1 MKLLRRRSPS
11 LTSLFISCFF
21 IAVIIQPTQ
30 AKEVTEIHSL
40 QELNRSARTVKEWFA
55 QIEQQNP
62 PDQGG
67 KQESKVVQVTSVK
80 ANPTGKGVEVILQTS
95 IGQQLQVV
103 NRSLGNN
110 FIADIPNAQLRLPN
124 GDAFTFRST
133 KPIAG
138 VSEITVTNFD
148 ATTIRVSVTGEA
160 GVPIVELFDSPDEGI
175 IFSVASSASS
185 AQQPQQ
191 QPQTQNPT
199 PPGQSEG
206 SQQTQPSLPSTE
218 GDEPI
223 ELVVTGEQ
231 DGYTVPDAST
241 ATKTDTPLRDIPQ
254 SIQVIPQ
261 QVIRDQGI
269 TRITDATRNVSGTT
283 IASGYGNLIGDVRVR
298 GFYSGFLRD
307 GFATQPFFVDGGNI
321 EQVEVLKGPASVLYG
336 ALEPGG
342 IVNYVTKKPLNTP
355 FYAVDLTAGS
365 YDFYKSAIDLTGP
378 LSNDKRL
385 LYRLNVSY
393 ENSGSYRDFI
403 DNDIVFIAPVVTYQ
417 VSDSTDITLAYEYL
431 NAKLGFD
438 RGLRPVSAFLKVPI
452 NLNIGEPDDFQ
463 DNEEHRLNLTLNHR
477 FNQNLRLRSGFL
489 YLSEKYNSLVTQ
501 PGELDADG
509 RTLTGREYFGGS
521 TDVDNYALQT
531 DLIGDFKTGS
541 IAHQLLLGLEWR
553 KRYQADQ
560 GIGGVYEG
568 SFDILNPAYG
578 LPRIANPNS
587 FFEQTTTTTGI
598 YLQDQVT
605 LLPNLKLLAGGRY
618 DFVEY
623 SSGDGQSAP
632 TEFYDSAFSPRVGIV
647 YQPIEPISLYASYSS
662 SFVPSNNSRTASGQP
677 LEPSRGTQY
686 EVGIKAELFDKR
698 LSATLA
704 AYDISKT
711 NIPTTDPENTT
722 GNDEYFIAVG
732 EVKSRGIELDIAGEI
747 SPGWRVI
754 ASGYLNDAFVSKDN
768 RLPEGRRL
776 TNAPTQGASLWTT
789 YEFQKGDLR
798 GLGIGA
804 GMFFVGD
811 RTANIDDPLT
821 LPSYVKTDAS
831 ISYKRD
837 NWRAA
842 LNFKNIFNVKYYESN
857 DYLTFPQPPF
867 SVQGTISVT
876 F

>member
-1 MKLLRRRSPS
+1 MFKRQLFVVSVLSVLL
-11 LTSLFISCFF
+11 
-21 IAVIIQPTQ
+21 IQPAF
-30 AKEVTEIHSL
+30 AKAIEQIP
-40 QELNRSARTVKEWFA
+40 QVKEDKKGSVVAKIPRLREIDKPATNIKDLLSQSSTPNA
-55 QIEQQNP
+55 QSP
-62 PDQGG
+62 
-67 KQESKVVQVTSVK
+67 VQVTGVRV
-80 ANPTGKGVEVILQTS
+80 NNTETGIEVILETKEGERLKVIS
-95 IGQQLQVV
+95 RNEGNILITDISNSQLA
-103 NRSLGNN
+103 L
-110 FIADIPNAQLRLPN
+110 PNAKE
-124 GDAFTFRST
+124 FRSDN
-133 KPIAG
+133 PVAG
-138 VSEITVTNFD
+138 ITAVTVTQVD
-148 ATTIRVSVTGEA
+148 ANSIRVTVTGEA
-160 GVPIVELFDSPDEGI
+160 GVPKIELFDSDEGL
-175 IFSVASSASS
+175 IFGLTPTVST
-185 AQQPQQ
+185 AQQP
-191 QPQTQNPT
+191 PAQNPI
-199 PPGQSEG
+199 PPTALPREG
-206 SQQTQPSLPSTE
+206 EESQQTQPEPSTST
-218 GDEPI
+218 DEPI

-231 DGYTVPDAST
+231 DGYTVPEAST

-261 QVIRDQGI
+261 QVIKDQGI

-307 GFATQPFFVDGGNI
+307 GFATQPFFIDGGNI

-342 IVNYVTKKPLNTP
+342 IVNYVTKKPLSNP
-355 FYAVDLTAGS
+355 YYAVDLTAGS

-378 LSNDKRL
+378 LTNDKRL

-438 RGLRPVSAFLKVPI
+438 RGFRPVSAFLKVPI

-489 YLSEKYNSLVTQ
+489 YLSENYNSLVTQ

-509 RTLTGREYFGGS
+509 RTLTGREYFGGPS
-521 TDVDNYALQT
+521 DVDNYALQT

-568 SFDILNPAYG
+568 TFDILNPAYG
-578 LPRIANPNS
+578 LPRIPNPNT

-662 SFVPSNNSRTASGQP
+662 SFVPNNSRTGSGQP
-677 LEPSRGTQY
+677 LEPLRGTQY

-704 AYDISKT
+704 VYDISKT
-711 NIPTTDPENTT
+711 NIPTTDPDDKT
-722 GNDEYFIAVG
+722 GKDSIAVG

-789 YEFQKGDLR
+789 YEFQKGNLR

-811 RTANIDDPLT
+811 RTANIEDPLT
-821 LPSYVKTDAS
+821 LPSYVRTDAS

-857 DYLTFPQPPF
+857 DYLTFPQAPF
-867 SVQGTISVT
+867 TLQGTVSVE

>member
-1 MKLLRRRSPS
+1 MKLLR
-11 LTSLFISCFF
+11 SLFISCFF

-30 AKEVTEIHSL
+30 AKEVTEISRV
-40 QELNRSARTVKEWFA
+40 QELNRSARTVKEWLA

-67 KQESKVVQVTSVK
+67 KQESQVVQVTSVK
-80 ANPTGKGVEVILQTS
+80 ANPTDKGVEVILQTS

-103 NRSLGNN
+103 NRSSGDN

-148 ATTIRVSVTGEA
+148 AQTIRVSVTGEA
-160 GVPIVELFDSPDEGI
+160 GAPIVELFDSPDEGI

-298 GFYSGFLRD
+298 GFSSGFLRD

-342 IVNYVTKKPLNTP
+342 IVNYVTKKPLSTP

-365 YDFYKSAIDLTGP
+365 YDFYKSTIDLTGP

-438 RGLRPVSAFLKVPI
+438 RGFQPVSAFLKVPI

-501 PGELDADG
+501 PGELAADG
-509 RTLTGREYFGGS
+509 RTLTDRSYFGGA

-541 IAHQLLLGLEWR
+541 IAHQVLLGLEWR

-623 SSGDGQSAP
+623 GSGDGQSAP

-662 SFVPSNNSRTASGQP
+662 SFVPNNSRTISGQL
-677 LEPSRGTQY
+677 LEPSRGIQY

-711 NIPTTDPENTT
+711 NIPTTDLENTT
-722 GNDEYFIAVG
+722 DNQEYFIAVG

-747 SPGWRVI
+747 SSGWRVI

-789 YEFQKGDLR
+789 YEFPKGDLR

-811 RTANIDDPLT
+811 RIANIDDPLT
-821 LPSYVKTDAS
+821 LPSYVRTDAS

-857 DYLTFPQPPF
+857 DYLTFPQAPF
-867 SVQGTISVT
+867 TLQGTISVE

>member
-1 MKLLRRRSPS
+1 MFKRQLLMVGILSVL
-11 LTSLFISCFF
+11 LTPP
-21 IAVIIQPTQ
+21 A
-30 AKEVTEIHSL
+30 
-40 QELNRSARTVKEWFA
+40 FA
-55 QIEQQNP
+55 ETIEQIP
-62 PDQGG
+62 QGNQDKG
-67 KQESKVVQVTSVK
+67 GSVVTKIPRLSEIDRPATNIKDWLSQSSTPNAQSPVQVTGVRLNST
-80 ANPTGKGVEVILQTS
+80 NTGIEVILETKEGEKLQPTS
-95 IGQQLQVV
+95 RNQGNTLITDISNSQLA
-103 NRSLGNN
+103 L
-110 FIADIPNAQLRLPN
+110 PNAKE
-124 GDAFTFRST
+124 FRSDN
-133 KPIAG
+133 PITGISA
-138 VSEITVTNFD
+138 VTVTQVN
-148 ATTIRVSVTGEA
+148 ANSIRVTVTGEV
-160 GVPIVELFDSPDEGI
+160 GVPKIELFDSDEGL
-175 IFSVASSASS
+175 IFGLTPVVST
-185 AQQPQQ
+185 AQQP
-191 QPQTQNPT
+191 PT
-199 PPGQSEG
+199 PQSPTEEKP
-206 SQQTQPSLPSTE
+206 TEENQPEKPSAST
-218 GDEPI
+218 DEPI

-231 DGYTVPDAST
+231 DGYSVPEAST
-241 ATKTDTPLRDIPQ
+241 ATRTDTPLRDIPQ

-261 QVIRDQGI
+261 QVIKDQGI

-307 GFATQPFFVDGGNI
+307 GFATQPFFIDGGNI
-321 EQVEVLKGPASVLYG
+321 ERVEVLKGPASVLYG

-342 IVNYVTKKPLNTP
+342 IVNYVTKQPLRTP
-355 FYAVDLTAGS
+355 YYAVDFTAGS
-365 YDFYKSAIDLTGP
+365 YDFYKGAIDLTGP
-378 LSNDKRL
+378 LTKDEQL

-403 DNDIVFIAPVVTYQ
+403 DNDILFIAPVLTYRI
-417 VSDSTDITLAYEYL
+417 SDSTNLTFAYEYL

-438 RGLRPVSAFLKVPI
+438 RGLRPVSAFLKVPRS
-452 NLNIGEPDDFQ
+452 LNIGEPDDFQ
-463 DNEEHRLNLTLNHR
+463 DNEEHRFNLTLNHR

-489 YLSEKYNSLVTQ
+489 YLSEKYNSIVTQ
-501 PGELDADG
+501 PGELAADG
-509 RTLTGREYFGGS
+509 RTLTDRSYFGGPS
-521 TDVDNYALQT
+521 DVDNYALQT

-541 IAHQLLLGLEWR
+541 IGHQLLLGLELR
-553 KRYQADQ
+553 RRYQADQ
-560 GIGGVYEG
+560 GISGVYEG
-568 SFDILNPAYG
+568 SLDIFNPVYG
-578 LPRIANPNS
+578 LPRIPDPNS

-632 TEFYDSAFSPRVGIV
+632 TEFYNSAFSPRVGIV
-647 YQPIEPISLYASYSS
+647 YQPIEPISLYASYSR
-662 SFVPSNNSRTASGQP
+662 SFTPNNSRTFSGEP
-677 LEPSRGTQY
+677 LEPSRGTQF
-686 EVGIKAELFDKR
+686 EVGVKAELFDKR

-711 NIPTTDPENTT
+711 NIPTIDLDHEK
-722 GNDEYFIAVG
+722 FSIAVG

-747 SPGWRVI
+747 LPAWKVI

-768 RLPEGRRL
+768 NLPEGRRL

-789 YEFQKGDLR
+789 YEFQKGNLQ

-804 GMFFVGD
+804 GIFFVGD

-821 LPSYVKTDAS
+821 LPSYVRTDAS

-857 DYLTFPQPPF
+857 DYLTFPQAPF
-867 SVQGTISVT
+867 TLQGTISVE

>member
-1 MKLLRRRSPS
+1 MIVLTVLVVKPAKAQDIPKSNSLVNWLRP
-11 LTSLFISCFF
+11 
-21 IAVIIQPTQ
+21 
-30 AKEVTEIHSL
+30 AKVVQEAKPDEVTRIPKQLSEVEPAIS
-40 QELNRSARTVKEWFA
+40 SAKMLLVQSPAPNT
-55 QIEQQNP
+55 P
-62 PDQGG
+62 PT
-67 KQESKVVQVTSVK
+67 SVVQVTAVK
-80 ANPTGKGVEVILQTS
+80 ANPTAKGLEIILQTTK
-95 IGQQLQVV
+95 GEQLQLV
-103 NRSLGNN
+103 NRSAGSN
-110 FIADIPNAQLRLPN
+110 FITDIPNAQLRLPS
-124 GDAFTFRST
+124 GEAFTFRSE

-138 VSEITVTNFD
+138 VTQITVTNFD
-148 ATTIRVSVTGEA
+148 ANTIRVTVTGEA
-160 GVPIVELFDSPDEGI
+160 SVPTVELFDSPEEGL
-175 IFSVASSASS
+175 IFNVASTAPSTMS
-185 AQQPQQ
+185 QQP
-191 QPQTQNPT
+191 PQTPPT
-199 PPGQSEG
+199 PEQQKPES
-206 SQQTQPSLPSTE
+206 QTQPKPSTSS
-218 GDEPI
+218 DEPI

-231 DGYTVPDAST
+231 DGYSVPEAST
-241 ATKTDTPLRDIPQ
+241 ATRTDTPLRDIPQ

-261 QVIRDQGI
+261 QVIKDQGI

-307 GFATQPFFVDGGNI
+307 GFATQPFFIDGGNI
-321 EQVEVLKGPASVLYG
+321 ERVEVLKGPASVLYG

-342 IVNYVTKKPLNTP
+342 IVNYVTKKPLRTP
-355 FYAVDLTAGS
+355 YYAADFTAGS
-365 YDFYKSAIDLTGP
+365 YSFYKGAIDLTGP
-378 LSNDKRL
+378 LTNDKRL

-403 DNDIVFIAPVVTYQ
+403 DNNIVFIAPVVTYQ

-438 RGLRPVSAFLKVPI
+438 RGFRPVSAFLKVPI

-463 DNEEHRLNLTLNHR
+463 DNEEHRINLTLNHR

-509 RTLTGREYFGGS
+509 RTLTGREYFGGPS
-521 TDVDNYALQT
+521 DVDNYALQT

-553 KRYQADQ
+553 KRYQADR

-578 LPRIANPNS
+578 LPRIQNPNS

-623 SSGDGQSAP
+623 GSGDGQSAP

-662 SFVPSNNSRTASGQP
+662 SFVPNNNSRTASGQP

-704 AYDISKT
+704 VYDISKT
-711 NIPTTDPENTT
+711 NIPTTDLENTT
-722 GNDEYFIAVG
+722 DEYFIAVG

-768 RLPEGRRL
+768 NLPEGRRL

-821 LPSYVKTDAS
+821 LPSYVRTDAS

-857 DYLTFPQPPF
+857 DYLTFPQAPF
-867 SVQGTISVT
+867 TLQGTLSVE

>member
-21 IAVIIQPTQ
+21 IAVVIQPTQ
-30 AKEVTEIHSL
+30 AKEVTEISRL
-40 QELNRSARTVKEWFA
+40 QEQNRSARTVKEWLA

-67 KQESKVVQVTSVK
+67 KQESEVVQVTSVK
-80 ANPTGKGVEVILQTS
+80 ANPTDKGVEVILQTS

-103 NRSLGNN
+103 NRSSGNN

-133 KPIAG
+133 SPIAG
-138 VSEITVTNFD
+138 VSEITVRNFD

-185 AQQPQQ
+185 AQQPQM
-191 QPQTQNPT
+191 QNPT
-199 PPGQSEG
+199 HSGQSEG
-206 SQQTQPSLPSTE
+206 SQQTQPSLPSTQS
-218 GDEPI
+218 DEPI

-231 DGYTVPDAST
+231 DGYTVPDTST
-241 ATKTDTPLRDIPQ
+241 ATRTDTPLRDIPQ

-307 GFATQPFFVDGGNI
+307 GFASQPFFVDGGNI

-342 IVNYVTKKPLNTP
+342 IVNYVTKKPLSNP

-365 YDFYKSAIDLTGP
+365 YDFYKSTIDLTGP
-378 LSNDKRL
+378 LSNEKRL

-403 DNDIVFIAPVVTYQ
+403 DNDILFIAPVVTYQ

-438 RGLRPVSAFLKVPI
+438 RGLQPVSAFLKVPI
-452 NLNIGEPDDFQ
+452 NLNIAEPDDFQ

-501 PGELDADG
+501 PGDLAADG
-509 RTLTGREYFGGS
+509 RTLTDRSYFGGS
-521 TDVDNYALQT
+521 SDVDNYALQT

-541 IAHQLLLGLEWR
+541 IAHQVLLGLEWR

-632 TEFYDSAFSPRVGIV
+632 TEFYDSAFSPRIGIR
-647 YQPIEPISLYASYSS
+647 PIH
-662 SFVPSNNSRTASGQP
+662 
-677 LEPSRGTQY
+677 
-686 EVGIKAELFDKR
+686 K
-698 LSATLA
+698 
-704 AYDISKT
+704 
-711 NIPTTDPENTT
+711 
-722 GNDEYFIAVG
+722 
-732 EVKSRGIELDIAGEI
+732 
-747 SPGWRVI
+747 
-754 ASGYLNDAFVSKDN
+754 
-768 RLPEGRRL
+768 
-776 TNAPTQGASLWTT
+776 
-789 YEFQKGDLR
+789 
-798 GLGIGA
+798 
-804 GMFFVGD
+804 
-811 RTANIDDPLT
+811 
-821 LPSYVKTDAS
+821 
-831 ISYKRD
+831 
-837 NWRAA
+837 
-842 LNFKNIFNVKYYESN
+842 
-857 DYLTFPQPPF
+857 
-867 SVQGTISVT
+867 
-876 F
+876 